1 MRIASWGHA
10 IFAATLIALGIL
22 GLIQGDFTPI
32 WIPVPKG
39 VPARDALVYLSAIV
53 PLVTGIG
60 LFFQRTA
67 GVASRVLLGFLLAW
81 LLLLDVP
88 DFFLHPG
95 MELTW
100 ALCKT
105 AVMVA
110 AAWVLYV
117 WFAGDRD
124 APRLRFATGDT
135 GLRIARTLY
144 GLALIPFGIAHFTY
158 IERTTSMVPGWLPW
172 HLGWAYF
179 FGFTFIAAGLA
190 LLIGVYARLAAILS
204 VLQLAMFTV
213 LVWVPVVLTGPSASD
228 WSEFVVSWALTAA
241 AWVVAD
247 SYRGTS
253 WKNRGRLNFGTN
265 L

>member
-10 IFAATLIALGIL
+10 VFAATMITLGIL
-22 GLIQGDFTPI
+22 GLITGNFTAI
-32 WIPVPKG
+32 WLPVPKG
-39 VPARDALVYLSAIV
+39 VPAREVLVYVSAIV
-53 PLVTGIG
+53 PLVSGIG
-60 LFFQRTA
+60 LLWERA
-67 GVASRVLLGFLLAW
+67 AAVASRVLLSFLLAW

-100 ALCKT
+100 AACKT

-117 WFAGDRD
+117 WFAGDPD
-124 APRLRFATGDT
+124 QQRLGFASGDK
-135 GLRIARTLY
+135 GLRIARALY

-172 HLGWAYF
+172 HVAWAYF
-179 FGFTFIAAGLA
+179 FGCTFIAAGLA
-190 LLIGVYARLAAILS
+190 ILIGAYARLAAMLS
-204 VLQLAMFTV
+204 VVQLGMFTL
-213 LVWVPVVLTGPSASD
+213 LVWVPIVAATPSASD

-241 AWVVAD
+241 GWVVAD
-247 SYRGTS
+247 SYRGMP
-253 WKNRGRLNFGTN
+253 WLAVGRRARAA
-265 L
+265 